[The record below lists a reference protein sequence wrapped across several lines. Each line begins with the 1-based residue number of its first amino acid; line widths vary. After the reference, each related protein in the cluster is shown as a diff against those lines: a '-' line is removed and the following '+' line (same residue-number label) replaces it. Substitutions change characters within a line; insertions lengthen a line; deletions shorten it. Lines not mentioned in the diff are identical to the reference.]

1 MVGPYDQF
9 HGISRTCYYG
19 ERPNKWHSHSVE
31 NRIKLQLFYEK
42 ALNSKIIK
50 KIHCFKI
57 SFEKNKLL
65 CSTPYAFRLLC
76 PYSKNCSAW

>member
-1 MVGPYDQF
+1 MVGDMISFLELAGHGAILKDQIN
-9 HGISRTCYYG
+9 G
-19 ERPNKWHSHSVE
+19 
-31 NRIKLQLFYEK
+31 IKLQLFYEK

-50 KIHCFKI
+50 KIHCSKI

-65 CSTPYAFRLLC
+65 CSTPYAFQLLC